1 MCIPSLLNSWF
12 VFVAS
17 SNVMYLWQSGH
28 MVNLMFGA
36 NAPRLMRL
44 IAQEL
49 DKETKVLKGER
60 ERQSVSA
67 K

>member
-1 MCIPSLLNSWF
+1 MIF
-12 VFVAS
+12 V
-17 SNVMYLWQSGH
+17 WQSGH

-60 ERQSVSA
+60 ERQSVR
-67 K
+67 KNQN

>member
-1 MCIPSLLNSWF
+1 
-12 VFVAS
+12 
-17 SNVMYLWQSGH
+17 

-67 K
+67 QLRTVYSKDSVAVIRLPLQSTTV

>member
-1 MCIPSLLNSWF
+1 MFLR
-12 VFVAS
+12 
-17 SNVMYLWQSGH
+17 QSGH